1 MLGLQCCARAFSSFK
16 SRAYSLV
23 VVHGRL
29 FAVASHCREQALGVQ
44 ASVVAAHRLSS
55 CGTWAYVPHYMWDL
69 PGPGIESMSPALAGA
84 LKTSGRP
91 GKSYVLSEE

>member
-1 MLGLQCCARAFSSFK
+1 M
-16 SRAYSLV
+16 
-23 VVHGRL
+23 
-29 FAVASHCREQALGVQ
+29 
-44 ASVVAAHRLSS
+44 
-55 CGTWAYVPHYMWDL
+55 WAYVPHYMRDL